1 MGWRQEARSAVR
13 RFPSLWQ
20 KEKDLHAGKV
30 TPNYTGMPSAQTASR
45 TTELIALKQLPPYE
59 QKQLEAV
66 RGALEALENQ
76 YPATV
81 QIRKDLIKLLYWRRS
96 HTLEGAAYVLHIAEP
111 TARQYDRQ
119 FIERVSTLLQNY
131 KNI

>member
-1 MGWRQEARSAVR
+1 MGWRQEARSAIR
-13 RFPSLWQ
+13 HYPSLLQ
-20 KEKDLHAGKV
+20 KEKEIHAGKV
-30 TPNYTGMPSAQTASR
+30 TPNYTGMPSSTSASR

-66 RGALEALENQ
+66 RGALEAIELQ

-81 QIRKDLIKLLYWRRS
+81 QIRTDLIKMLYWRKS
-96 HTLEGAAYVLHIAEP
+96 HTLEGAAFKLHIAEP

-119 FIERVSTLLQNY
+119 FIERVSTLLH
-131 KNI
+131 KNA